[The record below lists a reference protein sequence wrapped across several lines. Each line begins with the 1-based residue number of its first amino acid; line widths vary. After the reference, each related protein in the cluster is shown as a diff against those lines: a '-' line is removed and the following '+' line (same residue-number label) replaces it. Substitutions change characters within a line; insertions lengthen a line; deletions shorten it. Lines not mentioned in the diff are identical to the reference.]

1 MLGAHHMA
9 LYLNIAQIVIS
20 VALAAVIL
28 LQGGR
33 GDMGGSVFGGTGSAM
48 YQKRRGLERTI
59 FQITIG
65 LAVAFFLITLINVIV
80 TG

>member
-1 MLGAHHMA
+1 MGV
-9 LYLNIAQIVIS
+9 YLNIAQIVIS
-20 VALAAVIL
+20 VALVAVIL
-28 LQGGR
+28 LQGRR
-33 GDMGGSVFGGTGSAM
+33 GDIGGSVFGGTGSAM

-59 FQITIG
+59 FQVTIG

>member
-1 MLGAHHMA
+1 MGI
-9 LYLNIAQIVIS
+9 YLNIAQIVIS
-20 VALAAVIL
+20 LALVAVIL
-28 LQGGR
+28 LQGRR
-33 GDMGGSVFGGTGSAM
+33 GDIGGSVFGGTGSAM

-65 LAVAFFLITLINVIV
+65 LAIAFFLITLFNVIF

>member
-1 MLGAHHMA
+1 MR

-20 VALAAVIL
+20 VALIGVIL
-28 LQGGR
+28 LQGRR
-33 GDMGGSVFGGTGSAM
+33 GDIGGSVFGGTGSAM

-65 LAVAFFLITLINVIV
+65 LAIAFFLVTLLNVMV

>member
-1 MLGAHHMA
+1 MTI
-9 LYLNIAQIVIS
+9 YLNIAQIVIS

-28 LQGGR
+28 LQGRR
-33 GDMGGSVFGGTGSAM
+33 GDIGGSVFGGTGTAIF
-48 YQKRRGLERTI
+48 QKRRGLERTI

>member
-1 MLGAHHMA
+1 MG

-20 VALAAVIL
+20 LALVGVIL
-28 LQGGR
+28 LQGRR
-33 GDMGGSVFGGTGSAM
+33 GDVGGSVFGGTGSAM

-65 LAVAFFLITLINVIV
+65 LAVAFFLITLLNVIV

>member
-1 MLGAHHMA
+1 MGI
-9 LYLNIAQIVIS
+9 YLNIAQIVIS
-20 VALAAVIL
+20 VALVAVIL
-28 LQGGR
+28 LQGRR
-33 GDMGGSVFGGTGSAM
+33 GDIGGSVFGGTGSAM

-65 LAVAFFLITLINVIV
+65 LAIAFFLISLINVIV

>member
-1 MLGAHHMA
+1 MG

-20 VALAAVIL
+20 VALVAVIL
-28 LQGGR
+28 LQGRR
-33 GDMGGSVFGGTGSAM
+33 GDIGGSVFGGTGSAM

-65 LAVAFFLITLINVIV
+65 LSVAFFLITLLNVIV

>member
-1 MLGAHHMA
+1 MGI
-9 LYLNIAQIVIS
+9 YLNIAQIVIS
-20 VALAAVIL
+20 VALVTVIL
-28 LQGGR
+28 LQGRR
-33 GDMGGSVFGGTGSAM
+33 GDIGGSVFGGTGSAM

-65 LAVAFFLITLINVIV
+65 LAVAFFLITLLNVIV

>member
-1 MLGAHHMA
+1 MA

-20 VALAAVIL
+20 LALVAVIL
-28 LQGGR
+28 LQGRR
-33 GDMGGSVFGGTGSAM
+33 GDIGGSVFGGTGSAM

-65 LAVAFFLITLINVIV
+65 LAVAFFLITLINVIL

>member
-1 MLGAHHMA
+1 MA
-9 LYLNIAQIVIS
+9 IYLNVAQIVIS
-20 VALAAVIL
+20 VALVAVIL
-28 LQGGR
+28 LQARR

-48 YQKRRGLERTI
+48 FQKRRGLEQTI

-65 LAVAFFLITLINVIV
+65 LSIAFFFITLINVII

>member
-1 MLGAHHMA
+1 MA

-28 LQGGR
+28 LQGRR

-65 LAVAFFLITLINVIV
+65 LAIAFFLITLINVIV

>member
-1 MLGAHHMA
+1 MGI
-9 LYLNIAQIVIS
+9 YLNIAQIVIS
-20 VALAAVIL
+20 VALVAIIL
-28 LQGGR
+28 LQGRR
-33 GDMGGSVFGGTGSAM
+33 GDIGGSVFGGSGSAI
-48 YQKRRGLERTI
+48 YQKRRGLERTV

>member
-1 MLGAHHMA
+1 MA

-65 LAVAFFLITLINVIV
+65 LAIAFFLITLINVIV

>member
-1 MLGAHHMA
+1 MG

-20 VALAAVIL
+20 VALVAVIL
-28 LQGGR
+28 LQGRR
-33 GDMGGSVFGGTGSAM
+33 GDIGGSVFGGTGSAM

-65 LAVAFFLITLINVIV
+65 LAVAFFLITLLNVIV

>member
-1 MLGAHHMA
+1 MGV
-9 LYLNIAQIVIS
+9 YLNIAQIVIS
-20 VALAAVIL
+20 VALVAVIL

-33 GDMGGSVFGGTGSAM
+33 GDIGGSVFGGTGSAM

-59 FQITIG
+59 FQVTIG
-65 LAVAFFLITLINVIV
+65 LSIVFFLITLINVIV

>member
-1 MLGAHHMA
+1 MG

-20 VALAAVIL
+20 VALVAVIL
-28 LQGGR
+28 LQGRR
-33 GDMGGSVFGGTGSAM
+33 GDIGGSVFGGTGTAM

-65 LAVAFFLITLINVIV
+65 LAIAFFLITLINVIV

>member
-1 MLGAHHMA
+1 MGV
-9 LYLNIAQIVIS
+9 YLNVAQIVIS
-20 VALAAVIL
+20 VALVAVIL
-28 LQGGR
+28 FQGRR

-65 LAVAFFLITLINVIV
+65 LSIAFFLITLINVIV

>member
-1 MLGAHHMA
+1 
-9 LYLNIAQIVIS
+9 VIS
-20 VALAAVIL
+20 VALVAVIL
-28 LQGGR
+28 VQGRR
-33 GDMGGSVFGGTGSAM
+33 GDIGGSVFGGTGSAM
-48 YQKRRGLERTI
+48 YQKRRGLERTM

>member
-1 MLGAHHMA
+1 MA
-9 LYLNIAQIVIS
+9 VYLNIAQIVIS
-20 VALAAVIL
+20 VALAGVIL
-28 LQGGR
+28 LQARR

-65 LAVAFFLITLINVIV
+65 LAIAFFLITLVNVIV

>member
-1 MLGAHHMA
+1 MA

-20 VALAAVIL
+20 LALVAVIL
-28 LQGGR
+28 LQGRR
-33 GDMGGSVFGGTGSAM
+33 GDIGGSVFGGTGSAM

>member
-1 MLGAHHMA
+1 MG
-9 LYLNIAQIVIS
+9 LYLNIVQIVIS
-20 VALAAVIL
+20 VALVGVIL
-28 LQGGR
+28 LQGRR

-59 FQITIG
+59 FQVTIG
-65 LAVAFFLITLINVIV
+65 LAIAFFLITLLNVIV